1 MATVDIER
9 STDPDHA
16 VVTID
21 RPASGNAMSPTVIAE
36 LDAAIEDLAESTGPR
51 AIVVTGAGGTF
62 SAGADVDA
70 FAERA
75 TDPDAVLEYLQS
87 FTDLYERIEAVPVP
101 VVARVNGAAYGGGY
115 ELAMACDVRFA
126 ATTAELCPAEIR
138 MGIVPPFERLALEL
152 GEGLAREVC
161 FTGGVIRAEDAAET
175 DLFSRVVDADELDAV
190 VEAFVRRVEERS
202 PNAVAQTKR
211 AMVAHRSEAIRRSAS
226 YRHALNEQCVR
237 HPDFAESVAAFREDR
252 PPEYES

>member
-1 MATVDIER
+1 MGKVDIEH

-21 RPASGNAMSPTVIAE
+21 RPASGNAMSPAVIAE
-36 LDAAIEDLAESTGPR
+36 LGAAIEDLAESTETR
-51 AIVVTGAGGTF
+51 TIVVTGAGGTF
-62 SAGADVDA
+62 SAGADVDV
-70 FAERA
+70 FADRA
-75 TDPDAVLEYLQS
+75 DDPDAVLDYLQS
-87 FTDLYERIEAVPVP
+87 FTDLYERIETVPLP

-152 GEGLAREVC
+152 GEGLARELC
-161 FTGGVIRAEDAAET
+161 FTGGVIRADDAAET
-175 DLFSRVVDADELDAV
+175 DLFSRVVPADELDGV
-190 VEAFVRRVEERS
+190 VEAFARRVEERS
-202 PNAVAQTKR
+202 PNAVAQTKH

-226 YRHALNEQCVR
+226 YRHALDEQCVR

-252 PPEYES
+252 PPEYQS